1 MDYVFF
7 CFGCE
12 LITKMLNL
20 WTSDIYFLSTAG
32 ILLPSLVSGWIYTCS
47 LGCHTDYKWKRHKY
61 ISSSFLETANFC
73 FSLFFFFFF
82 QFGHNRR
89 NSLKRCFNLL
99 WYSWASRILCSSYCC
114 CGTGSGFHAALT
126 KSFSI
131 KCKYPLLLVGIYSAD
146 IIPLILLIRHA

>member
-12 LITKMLNL
+12 LITKILNL
-20 WTSDIYFLSTAG
+20 WTSDIYFSSTAR

-47 LGCHTDYKWKRHKY
+47 LGCQQTTSKNVINTSR
-61 ISSSFLETANFC
+61 SSFLETAIFC
-73 FSLFFFFFF
+73 LSLFFFF
-82 QFGHNRR
+82 N
-89 NSLKRCFNLL
+89 LVTIEEIAWKRCFNLL
-99 WYSWASRILCSSYCC
+99 WYSGTSRILCSSYCC

-126 KSFSI
+126 KRFSI

-146 IIPLILLIRHA
+146 IIPVILLLRHA